1 MSNLTNNRL
10 NITAT
15 AAQITAVKAAYQTI
29 LTNLPFLVG
38 LTTDERSSLP
48 AIDVSNKA
56 FTEDAISAGV
66 NNAGLL
72 PSYVSPTG
80 MQTDL
85 TLFTELDEFI
95 ALHNQVGE
103 RLQDTQLLAGSE
115 AYVGALTL
123 YKLFASAAE
132 AGVAGS
138 DSIYAQLKQRFAGQG
153 GTGNPPTNP
162 EG

>member
-15 AAQITAVKAAYQTI
+15 PAQITAVKTAYQTI
-29 LTNLPFLVG
+29 LTNLSFLLG
-38 LTTDERSSLP
+38 LTTEERSSLP
-48 AIDVSNKA
+48 AIDVNNKT

-66 NNAGLL
+66 NNAALL
-72 PSYVSPTG
+72 PAYVSPTA

-85 TLFTELDEFI
+85 TLFSQLDELI
-95 ALHNQVGE
+95 ALHNQLGE
-103 RLQDTQLLAGSE
+103 KLQDTQLLAGSE

-138 DSIYAQLKQRFAGQG
+138 DAVYNQLKQRFAGQG
-153 GTGNPPTNP
+153 GTGKTPTNP
-162 EG
+162 E

>member
-15 AAQITAVKAAYQTI
+15 AAQITAVKTAYQTI
-29 LTNLPFLVG
+29 LTNLPFLLG
-38 LTTDERSSLP
+38 LTTGERTSLP
-48 AIDVSNKA
+48 AIDVSNKT

-72 PSYVSPTG
+72 PSYVSPAG

-85 TLFTELDEFI
+85 TLFTQLDELI
-95 ALHNQVGE
+95 ALHNQLGE
-103 RLQDTQLLAGSE
+103 KLQDTQLLAGSE

-123 YKLFASAAE
+123 YKLFGSAAD

-138 DSIYAQLKQRFAGQG
+138 DAIYNQLKQRFAGQG
-153 GTGNPPTNP
+153 GGGNAPIEP
-162 EG
+162 E